1 MSIIDNTS
9 FNDISLYD
17 DDTRQFYLIQFWV
30 FLLLII
36 PSISASLFALYHF
49 LHDKNLRKPF
59 HNYVIIILLII
70 NLFYE
75 CTDICIYIH
84 YFRCFESFS
93 STLSF
98 RLFWGYIDWGVYA
111 LELILYA
118 WTTIERHIL
127 IFHDQLITTRNKR
140 FFIHYFPPIIIF
152 IYCLLYYTIIFFAS
166 QCKDDIDDI
175 TGPSLFHC
183 AYENNTLYMYEI
195 IVNAI
200 LPTFIV
206 VGSSI
211 VLLLRV
217 VWQKYHTHRQ
227 MHWRQYRKMT
237 FQVLIISC
245 LYLILPFPSMFII
258 FLQLCG
264 VSNDV
269 GAEFLSRMTYA
280 SYYTL
285 LLFPIFSIGSL
296 PELRKKFIKMI
307 QFRQPP
313 RTIHPTNVPTALK
326 INNRASIQ

>member
-1 MSIIDNTS
+1 M
-9 FNDISLYD
+9 
-17 DDTRQFYLIQFWV
+17 
-30 FLLLII
+30 
-36 PSISASLFALYHF
+36 
-49 LHDKNLRKPF
+49 
-59 HNYVIIILLII
+59 
-70 NLFYE
+70 
-75 CTDICIYIH
+75 
-84 YFRCFESFS
+84 
-93 STLSF
+93 
-98 RLFWGYIDWGVYA
+98 
-111 LELILYA
+111 
-118 WTTIERHIL
+118 
-127 IFHDQLITTRNKR
+127 

-166 QCKDDIDDI
+166 QCKDSIDDI

-217 VWQKYHTHRQ
+217 VWQKYHAHRQ
-227 MHWRQYRKMT
+227 THWRQYRKMT
-237 FQVLIISC
+237 FQ
-245 LYLILPFPSMFII
+245 
-258 FLQLCG
+258 LCG
-264 VSNDV
+264 ISNDV

-296 PELRKKFIKMI
+296 PELRKKFIKTI